1 MRTLL
6 VVASL
11 LLAAHAWAVDYRWT
25 TAFAQGTVE
34 AIIRNGNGSSVNIYC
49 PSGQAETTP
58 GVFIEFNRVN
68 PKLKEQVHVQ
78 FVVDGKNYPFT
89 FDEIHFEAKGREK
102 HASLYSLVDAL
113 SKSKGK
119 TFKVEFSKL
128 GITETFSL
136 LGARTAFKSA
146 KDFLEDCE

>member
-89 FDEIHFEAKGREK
+89 FDEIHFEAKGSEK

-119 TFKVEFSKL
+119 
-128 GITETFSL
+128 
-136 LGARTAFKSA
+136 
-146 KDFLEDCE
+146 